1 MTSTPENWETYE
13 QVAREII
20 SDLRR
25 ELGIDVVEGRQA
37 LQGESG
43 ATWEIDGKATSGSS
57 DGFFVAEARRH
68 TTSGQ
73 KQEHLAALAYRIQD
87 LGGSG
92 GIIVSP
98 LPLQRGAKLIVA
110 HENIAEMRLTADSTT
125 ENYIAQLSE
134 RTFLHATVQLGIV
147 FGDHCSAT
155 VIKSDG
161 TRIDDAQEFIQADAA
176 SRRGLTQAV
185 PSSR

>member
-1 MTSTPENWETYE
+1 MTNTPASWETYE
-13 QVAREII
+13 QVARKVI

-25 ELGIDVVEGRQA
+25 ELGVDIVEGKQK

-57 DGFFVAEARRH
+57 DGFFVVEVRRH

-98 LPLQRGAKLIVA
+98 LPLQHGAKLVAA
-110 HENIAEMRLTADSTT
+110 HENIVEMRLAADSTT
-125 ENYIAQLSE
+125 ENYMAQFLE
-134 RTFLHATVQLGIV
+134 RTFHHATVKSGVV
-147 FGDHCSAT
+147 FRDHCSAT
-155 VIKSDG
+155 VIKPDG
-161 TRIDDAQEFIQADAA
+161 TRIDDA
-176 SRRGLTQAV
+176 
-185 PSSR
+185 